1 MLYEDLKDNYDFI
14 FPLSKDM
21 VEYFIKIIKKRKI
34 NGKVGVLDIGCA
46 TGSLAIELSKIADS
60 VVGIDLDVGMINIAK
75 SRLEAKNSNVIF
87 KNLNAMEIGNIF
99 SKDQFDVV
107 SCLGN
112 TLVHLDG
119 VSEID
124 RLFSGVRK
132 VLKKDG
138 LFIIQII
145 NYDYILKKHIDRLS
159 DIVHKDI
166 KFERY
171 YKYNQ
176 EKNRITFETKIINSN
191 ETLENKVEL
200 YPFLIRELE
209 NTAAKNGFNEVKL
222 YSSYKKDEFNIDNI
236 YYISEIC

>member
-21 VEYFIKIIKKRKI
+21 VEYFIQIIENRKI
-34 NGKVGVLDIGCA
+34 NEKVGVLDIGCA
-46 TGSLAIELSKIADS
+46 TGSLAIELSKTADS
-60 VVGIDLDVGMINIAK
+60 VVGIDLDAGMINIAK

-87 KNLNAMEIGNIF
+87 KNMNALEIGNVF

-132 VLKKDG
+132 ILKKDG

-145 NYDYILKKHIDRLS
+145 NYDYILKNRIDRLS
-159 DIVHKDI
+159 DIIHKDI

-209 NTAAKNGFNEVKL
+209 DTAAKNGFKDVKL
-222 YSSYKKDEFNIDNI
+222 YSSYKKDKFSIDNI

>member
-1 MLYEDLKDNYDFI
+1 MLYEDIKDNYDFI

-21 VEYFIKIIKKRKI
+21 VEYFFKIINDKKI

-60 VVGIDLDVGMINIAK
+60 VVGIDLDAGMINIAK
-75 SRLEAKNSNVIF
+75 SRLQASNSNVIF
-87 KNLNAMEIGNIF
+87 KNINALDVDNVF
-99 SKDQFDVV
+99 SKDQFDLV

-119 VSEID
+119 ISEID

-132 VLKKDG
+132 ILKKDG

-145 NYDYILKKHIDRLS
+145 NYDHILKKHIDRLS
-159 DIVHKDI
+159 DIIHKDI

-171 YKYNQ
+171 YKYNK

-191 ETLENKVEL
+191 ETVENKVEL
-200 YPFLIRELE
+200 YPLLIRELE
-209 NTAAKNGFNEVKL
+209 DAAAKNGFKEVKL
-222 YSSYKKDEFNIDNI
+222 YSSYKKDTFSIDNI